1 MASPSIS
8 LENILLKIKWV
19 SDVAK
24 WKSFWN
30 SFLLGFSITGT
41 DDLQNSRGREGTI
54 FYSTLSLPPAHE
66 HWDIYFQLCMWDD
79 YHVFLIATLVFTR
92 LLLDEISSLIKL
104 ALDWLID
111 WLIDWWCNVCLCIW
125 WIDSGFLLQW
135 FDMGNRWIWTRIDYH
150 TCITSEPTK
159 QVC

>member
-30 SFLLGFSITGT
+30 SFLLGFSFTDT
-41 DDLQNSRGREGTI
+41 DDLQNSRGREDTI

-66 HWDIYFQLCMWDD
+66 HWDIYLQLCMWDD

-92 LLLDEISSLIKL
+92 LLLDEIYRLIKL
-104 ALDWLID
+104 PFDWLID
-111 WLIDWWCNVCLCIW
+111 WLIDWLMMQCL
-125 WIDSGFLLQW
+125 FVYLMNW
-135 FDMGNRWIWTRIDYH
+135 FWVFVTVVWHGKPVDLNSYRLSHVYYKRTD
-150 TCITSEPTK
+150 
-159 QVC
+159 